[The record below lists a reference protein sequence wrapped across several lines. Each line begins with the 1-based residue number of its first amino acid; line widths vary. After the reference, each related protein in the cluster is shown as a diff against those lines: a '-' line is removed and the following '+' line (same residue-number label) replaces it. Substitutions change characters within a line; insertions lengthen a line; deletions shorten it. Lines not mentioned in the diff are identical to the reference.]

1 MWLAMLACYVPLH
14 TLPEIDAILGQAWPE
29 ALTDVLTQ
37 QVREPAEER
46 ALRAGIPALTPI
58 ENDVSQL
65 VRQQYEENPYP
76 RWTRID
82 LLKQPLRLDQ
92 YLRNKFPTAQFRNTE
107 KSAPN
112 VLIAGCGTGQHAI
125 ETAQRFSGA
134 RVLAIDLSLTSL
146 AYAMRKTRELGV
158 GNIDYAQ
165 ADILKLDTIG
175 RTFDVIES
183 SGVLHH
189 MADPFAGWR
198 TLVSVLRPG
207 GLMAVALYS
216 EIARADIVKARAFIA
231 ERGYGSSADEIRR
244 CRQEIV
250 AHEGGQAFKNV
261 YASGDFFSTSD
272 CRDLLFHV
280 QEHRLTIPQIAGFLA
295 ANGLEFVAFEVDPAV
310 ASQYRTKYPADTA
323 MTDLASWDAFER
335 EHPSTFSGM
344 YQFWVQKAG

>member
-1 MWLAMLACYVPLH
+1 
-14 TLPEIDAILGQAWPE
+14 
-29 ALTDVLTQ
+29 
-37 QVREPAEER
+37 
-46 ALRAGIPALTPI
+46 
-58 ENDVSQL
+58 
-65 VRQQYEENPYP
+65 
-76 RWTRID
+76 
-82 LLKQPLRLDQ
+82 
-92 YLRNKFPTAQFRNTE
+92 
-107 KSAPN
+107 
-112 VLIAGCGTGQHAI
+112 
-125 ETAQRFSGA
+125 
-134 RVLAIDLSLTSL
+134 LAIDLSLTSL

-165 ADILKLDTIG
+165 ADILKLDTIS

-198 TLVSVLRPG
+198 TLLSVLRPG
-207 GLMAVALYS
+207 GVMAVALYS

-231 ERGYGSSADEIRR
+231 ESGYGSSADEIRR
-244 CRQEIV
+244 CRQDIV

-295 ANGLEFVAFEVDPAV
+295 ENGLEFVAFEVDPATV
-310 ASQYRTKYPADTA
+310 SRYRMKYPADTA

-344 YQFWVQKAG
+344 YQFWVQKVG